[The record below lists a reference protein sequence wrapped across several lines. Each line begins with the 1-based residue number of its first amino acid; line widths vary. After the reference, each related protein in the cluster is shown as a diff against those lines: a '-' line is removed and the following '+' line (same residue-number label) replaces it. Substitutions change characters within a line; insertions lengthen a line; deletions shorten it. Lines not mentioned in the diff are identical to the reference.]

1 MKIDRSFD
9 SALDAIKSSAAEKT
23 DQITEQSLSED
34 LLKIGFEN
42 QFQKGEISRIKHLI
56 NDLLDEY
63 MQNKK
68 KYEI

>member
-56 NDLLDEY
+56 NDVLDEY

-68 KYEI
+68 LI

>member
-23 DQITEQSLSED
+23 NQVSEQSLSED

-68 KYEI
+68 